1 MRTFLYRFYGVLG
14 SVIFWRDSEVLFE
27 DSAEIERIAVSCG
40 AGNLLN
46 SHFGRGQH
54 LASDLKTL
62 CCAEGAW

>member
-27 DSAEIERIAVSCG
+27 GSAEIEGIVVACG
-40 AGNLLN
+40 AGDVLYR
-46 SHFGRGQH
+46 HFGRGQH